1 MTEPGPT
8 TLVIGE
14 ALIDAVTTASG
25 QLMEHVGGSP
35 ANVAFGLGALGHP
48 VELATWI
55 GRDPRGEQIQAVCR
69 SRGVHL
75 TPGSDGAAHT
85 SVAHATLD
93 ENGSASYE
101 FDLEWRLPAIARSA
115 AYGHVHT
122 GSIAAVLEPGGNA
135 VRDALSALRADA
147 TISYDP
153 NARPTLM
160 GTPEHAR
167 AVVTEV
173 ALMADVLKLSD
184 EDVEW
189 LYPDLG
195 LEGVLGGAIEGP
207 ALVVITRG
215 GDGAAVAMPGRMEP
229 VHVAAAPTTVAD
241 TVGAGDSF
249 MAGLISGLLDVG
261 LCGGAAARERLRHGQ
276 IDEAKAHVLQ
286 AVSRAAANAGVT
298 VARDGAY
305 APTRDEISVTT
316 R

>member
-1 MTEPGPT
+1 
-8 TLVIGE
+8 
-14 ALIDAVTTASG
+14 
-25 QLMEHVGGSP
+25 
-35 ANVAFGLGALGHP
+35 
-48 VELATWI
+48 
-55 GRDPRGEQIQAVCR
+55 
-69 SRGVHL
+69 
-75 TPGSDGAAHT
+75 
-85 SVAHATLD
+85 
-93 ENGSASYE
+93 
-101 FDLEWRLPAIARSA
+101 
-115 AYGHVHT
+115 
-122 GSIAAVLEPGGNA
+122 
-135 VRDALSALRADA
+135 
-147 TISYDP
+147 
-153 NARPTLM
+153 
-160 GTPEHAR
+160 
-167 AVVTEV
+167 
-173 ALMADVLKLSD
+173 MADVLKLSD